1 MKIIRLYTF
10 MALGWVAVAIFTPI
24 IILASLAG
32 HRAACDAMRLWSHST
47 LWLMR
52 TICGLDFRLVGV
64 ENIPAEPC
72 VVFMKH
78 SSVYETLVQQILF
91 PSQCWVLKREL
102 MWLPFFGWAVATL
115 KPIAIDRRGG
125 SKAVKQVIKQGI
137 KRLTAGITI
146 IIFPEGTRMPIGET
160 RRYGISGTLLAQE
173 AQVKILPIAHDAG
186 LFWPKQSYGI
196 EPGVATFVIGKPID
210 PSERKPREVN
220 EEIQIWI
227 QNEMHKLD
235 A

>member
-1 MKIIRLYTF
+1 
-10 MALGWVAVAIFTPI
+10 
-24 IILASLAG
+24 
-32 HRAACDAMRLWSHST
+32 
-47 LWLMR
+47 
-52 TICGLDFRLVGV
+52 
-64 ENIPAEPC
+64 
-72 VVFMKH
+72 
-78 SSVYETLVQQILF
+78 
-91 PSQCWVLKREL
+91 

-125 SKAVKQVIKQGI
+125 NKVVKQVIKQGI

-160 RRYGISGTLLAQE
+160 RRYGVSGTLLAQE

-186 LFWPKQSYGI
+186 LFWPKKSYGI

-210 PSERKPREVN
+210 PSERKPHEVN
-220 EEIQIWI
+220 EEIQTWI